1 MSDLIGDPRKTAEA
15 AVKPELARSEK
26 VLGEARERA
35 AKLVEEAF
43 EKSLR
48 ESEKRLEEAF
58 ASAEEQ
64 LKSTISGLELEVKSE
79 VSRVKSEYINAVI
92 DEALKLV
99 AASKGE
105 PWYEAYLEKI
115 LLRLRDEGY
124 EELVL
129 RVARD
134 DMDRVQALVAKLGLA
149 NMRVSREPADIIG
162 GVIAE
167 TPDGSVRLDYSIDLI
182 VKMNI
187 HKLMS
192 TASRNLF
199 LEA

>member
-1 MSDLIGDPRKTAEA
+1 MSDLVGDPRKTAEA

-26 VLGEARERA
+26 VLAEARERA
-35 AKLVEEAF
+35 VRLVEEAF

-48 ESEKRLEEAF
+48 ESEKRLEEAL
-58 ASAEEQ
+58 SNAEEQ

-79 VSRVKSEYINAVI
+79 ISRVKSEYINAVI
-92 DEALKLV
+92 EEALKLV
-99 AASKGE
+99 ASSKNE
-105 PWYEAYLEKI
+105 PWYEAYLERI
-115 LLRLRDEGY
+115 LLKLRDEGY
-124 EELVL
+124 PELVL

-134 DMDRVQALVAKLGLA
+134 DVDRVRALIARLGLA
-149 NMRVSREPADIIG
+149 NMRVSREPVDIIG

-167 TPDGSVRLDYSIDLI
+167 TPDGSVRLDYSVDLI
-182 VKMNI
+182 VKMNL

-192 TASRNLF
+192 VASRNLF